1 MPAAV
6 FFQGQEFFH
15 GGDWNEARKRVNL
28 KAFCAQRRFLSVACL
43 QLSGPRAIVA

>member
-15 GGDWNEARKRVNL
+15 GGNWNEAKKRVNL
-28 KAFCAQRRFLSVACL
+28 KAFCAQRVFECLMVA
-43 QLSGPRAIVA
+43 VEWT